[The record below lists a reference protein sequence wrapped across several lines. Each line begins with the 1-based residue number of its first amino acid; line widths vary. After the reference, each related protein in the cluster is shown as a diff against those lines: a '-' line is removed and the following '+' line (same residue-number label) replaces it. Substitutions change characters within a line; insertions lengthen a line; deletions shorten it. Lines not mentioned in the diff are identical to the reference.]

1 MSRTNLGIQTNSVD
15 PDQTAPTETTSQYDT
30 HTVGKSIMIQSV
42 FSLLITNI
50 IFENRQYFRTVT
62 VFSFFRYYWHSDNL
76 FIRAV
81 NAEFPYGYEYLGNT
95 MRLVITPLTDR

>member
-1 MSRTNLGIQTNSVD
+1 MKKFYYLGTKPTSCMQRSDISV
-15 PDQTAPTETTSQYDT
+15 S
-30 HTVGKSIMIQSV
+30 
-42 FSLLITNI
+42 
-50 IFENRQYFRTVT
+50 
-62 VFSFFRYYWHSDNL
+62 RYYWHSDNL